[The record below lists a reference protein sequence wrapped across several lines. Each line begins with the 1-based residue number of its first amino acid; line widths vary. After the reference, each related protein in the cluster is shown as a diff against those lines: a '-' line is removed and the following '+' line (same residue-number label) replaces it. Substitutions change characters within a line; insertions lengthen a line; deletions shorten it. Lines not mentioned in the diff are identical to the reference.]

1 MMPHLLFLAWGRYG
15 FGQLKSW
22 ATVSTKYQAAP
33 GRRGLRSARRKPALT
48 GRLPTKRPVVE
59 LNRKTGSDRA
69 DSIIVRHPQ
78 NDR

>member
-33 GRRGLRSARRKPALT
+33 GRRVFDQLVGHATVGLRSVKSR
-48 GRLPTKRPVVE
+48 
-59 LNRKTGSDRA
+59 
-69 DSIIVRHPQ
+69 
-78 NDR
+78 